1 MSIKENGEVRIPSGG
16 NLVSLDVPGMYTL
29 PDHLLQ
35 KKFRLSDRYRRFCEG
50 MRSRRSV
57 KEHIIWMWKNR

>member
-35 KKFRLSDRYRRFCEG
+35 KKIAVF
-50 MRSRRSV
+50 V
-57 KEHIIWMWKNR
+57 KE